1 MTSKKTNNRKP
12 NNKKKQN
19 IQKDADNNFET
30 FDISIIKDELA
41 PFQNRKIYIK
51 NAKEHNLQGISLEL
65 PREKFIVFTGL
76 SGSGKSTL
84 AFDTIFAEGQR
95 RYVESLSSYARQ
107 FLEQLPKP
115 DVEQISGLPPTIAVE
130 QRSGHA
136 NPRSIVATTTEI
148 YDYLRVL
155 FARVGTPFCPNCS
168 KEIRKDETSQII
180 DNLLKYP
187 ELTKLM
193 IFAPVVHDE
202 KGAHKE
208 IIGHLKRTGFV
219 RARIDGKIIELPEIR
234 VLDEKKTHTIEVL
247 IDRLKIKPDIRTR
260 LADSIEQ
267 AVQLGEGTIL
277 ISHQLPATTQ
287 NEHLDFIAQKLAQL
301 RKNNNSQAQIEN
313 KELPIDEDTIR
324 EKLEE
329 KAGSFEG
336 AWQDELFSNVYWC
349 PYCRL
354 HFEEITPTLFSF
366 NSPSGACLTCSGL
379 GTVREFDID
388 LMIPDPDKR
397 IAEALI
403 PWKPGNTKSGVFTGY
418 NLTSFAKKFKVK
430 LSTIFSEL
438 DDILKEALLF
448 GLTDKVREK
457 YSVRKWEGMIPSLK
471 RRYLETESDL
481 VRMWMTQFMHESEC
495 PSCKGKRLKP
505 FPRSIKINSKNI
517 VDVTELSVKT
527 ALEFFKKLKFNPEK
541 THIAEPL
548 LREIIARLGFMS
560 DVGLEYLTL
569 NRKSGTLS
577 GGEAQRIR
585 LATQVGAGLVG
596 VCYVLDEPSI
606 GLHPRDNRKLLKTLE
621 HLRDLNNTVIV
632 VEHDEGFIRAAD
644 IIVDLGPG
652 AGRHGGEIVHIG
664 NIDDLEMNEDSLTG
678 RYLSGKLEIFIPS
691 IRRTKKPEY
700 FLELKGAKGNNL
712 KNVDVRF
719 PLGVFICI
727 TGVSGSGKSSLVN
740 ETLLPAL
747 QKKLK
752 IKKARPLK
760 HTSIT
765 GTSFVD
771 KAIQIDQSAIGRT
784 PRSNPAT
791 YTDVFTQIRTIFA
804 KTRESQVRG
813 YTASRYSFNV
823 KGGRCEACQGQ
834 GTKKIEM
841 HFLPDVYVT
850 CDVCKGTRFNRET
863 LEVQYKGKNI
873 ADVLRMTVE
882 EALEFFTNF
891 PKPKRILQ
899 TLMDVGLGYIQLGQP
914 STTLSGGEAQR
925 IKLSSELSKPSDIG
939 HNVYFLDEPTT
950 GLHFHD
956 TAKLL
961 EVLNRLVDKGNTVI
975 VIEHNLDVIKTADY
989 VIDIGPEGG
998 DNGGLIIAEG
1008 TPEEIAKV
1016 KDSYTGDFLRKILS
1030 NAE

>member
-1 MTSKKTNNRKP
+1 MSPRKTNNRKP

-19 IQKDADNNFET
+19 ALKDAKQASDTFENT
-30 FDISIIKDELA
+30 LIEGETALY
-41 PFQNRKIYIK
+41 QNRKIFIK
-51 NAKEHNLQGISLEL
+51 NAREHNLQGISLEL

-84 AFDTIFAEGQR
+84 AFDTIYAEGQR

-168 KEIRKDETSQII
+168 KEIRKDEISQII
-180 DNLLKYP
+180 DKLLNYP
-187 ELTKLM
+187 GQTKLM

-202 KGAHKE
+202 KGEHKE

-234 VLDEKKTHTIEVL
+234 ALDEKKKHTIEVL
-247 IDRLKIKPDIRTR
+247 IDRLKVKPDIRTR

-267 AVQLGEGTIL
+267 ALQLGEGTAL
-277 ISHQLPATTQ
+277 ISHLLPASEQ
-287 NEHLDFIAQKLAQL
+287 NEHLDFIAHKLAQL
-301 RKNNNSQAQIEN
+301 RNNNNSHTQNEN
-313 KELPIDEDTIR
+313 VPVEEDEIR
-324 EKLEE
+324 EKLAE
-329 KAGSFEG
+329 KAGSFDGTWE
-336 AWQDELFSNVYWC
+336 DELFSNIYWC

-366 NSPSGACLTCSGL
+366 NSPSGACLACSGL

-388 LMIPDPDKR
+388 LMIPEPDKP

-403 PWKPGNTKSGVFTGY
+403 PWKPGNTKSGVYTGY

-430 LSTIFSEL
+430 LSSIFSEL
-438 DDILKEALLF
+438 DDVLQDALLY
-448 GLTDKVREK
+448 GLTDKVRAK

-481 VRMWMTQFMHESEC
+481 VRVWMTQFMHESEC

-517 VDVTELSVKT
+517 VDVTELSVNT
-527 ALEFFKKLKFNPEK
+527 ALKFFQKLKFSPEK
-541 THIAEPL
+541 TNIAEPL

-644 IIVDLGPG
+644 TIIDLGPG

-664 NIDDLEMNEDSLTG
+664 GIDDLELNEDSLTG
-678 RYLSGKLEIFIPS
+678 RYLSGKLEIPVPML
-691 IRRTKKPEY
+691 RRKQQAEY

-712 KNVDVRF
+712 KNVDVSF

-740 ETLLPAL
+740 ETLFPAL

-760 HTSIT
+760 HTGIT

-791 YTDVFTQIRTIFA
+791 YTDVFTQIRSIFA
-804 KTRESQVRG
+804 KTREAQVRG
-813 YTASRYSFNV
+813 YTASRFSFNV

-834 GTKKIEM
+834 GNKKIEM
-841 HFLPDVYVT
+841 HFLPDGYDT

-863 LEVQYKGKNI
+863 LEVKHKDKNI
-873 ADVLRMTVE
+873 AGVMCITVE

-891 PKPKRILQ
+891 P
-899 TLMDVGLGYIQLGQP
+899 
-914 STTLSGGEAQR
+914 
-925 IKLSSELSKPSDIG
+925 
-939 HNVYFLDEPTT
+939 
-950 GLHFHD
+950 
-956 TAKLL
+956 
-961 EVLNRLVDKGNTVI
+961 
-975 VIEHNLDVIKTADY
+975 
-989 VIDIGPEGG
+989 
-998 DNGGLIIAEG
+998 
-1008 TPEEIAKV
+1008 
-1016 KDSYTGDFLRKILS
+1016 
-1030 NAE
+1030 